1 MVKIHSIQW
10 KILGQTLFFRAS
22 ASCSKI
28 LNGEKTFNTVYI
40 HLGVIRVIWAS
51 LVYCVVWTKV
61 VNGYNEFDLDQA
73 LVFCK
78 NRTIGCR

>member
-1 MVKIHSIQW
+1 MQW
-10 KILGQTLFFRAS
+10 KILGQSLFFRAS

-28 LNGEKTFNTVYI
+28 LNSEKTFNTAYI
-40 HLGVIRVIWAS
+40 HLRVIRVIWAS

-61 VNGYNEFDLDQA
+61 VNGYHEFDLDQV

-78 NRTIGCR
+78 NRTIECR